1 MRRLATAERDVE
13 RLLRDGI
20 DPPDVRLL
28 HRFLHDRDES
38 AFETLVDRH
47 GPLVLSV
54 CRRYLRDP
62 RDVEDAFQATFLV
75 LVRRGGDLRDRDAL
89 ASWLYGVARR
99 VAIRARSNAL
109 RRRDRE
115 GTRTETLDETS
126 AKPTPPVDDALETL
140 DEELARLPEKYRAP
154 LILCHLKGRTYDQAA
169 AELGWPPGTVRSRTA
184 RARALLRGRL
194 TRRGVNASATLPL
207 LRLMPAVPASLVAA
221 TVAAVGRFPAS
232 PNGPVAALAQ
242 GVMTAMSLSSSK
254 LLKLALGLFAG
265 ASVVAGS
272 IAFGAYFA
280 QDGPERP
287 KAEQTAKAPTAE
299 VQDKP
304 AVKANADEPRE
315 LGKKLDRIAEL
326 LARPSADLPL
336 STITSGSL
344 DDLTF
349 KAFDTGDVR
358 EIEAELLNAYPAYK
372 AIIDRYEKFEAEREA
387 DPAARAARPY
397 VKAGYAK
404 AEIEVAVKPVRLLLA
419 RLLRMKVEQENLN
432 QTLERNKRR
441 LDELIDA
448 AVRLVSPGNIEPQRF
463 TRGAPQV
470 QKPVEDVKLRPED
483 ILRIDLIRQ
492 EISLLLP
499 HVRRLEVM
507 RGPMDHRATEVDRL
521 IKWTREHFKEAELT
535 IDDAAPDA
543 K

>member
-1 MRRLATAERDVE
+1 MRRVATAERDVE

-20 DPPDVRLL
+20 DPPDARLL

-75 LVRRGGDLRDRDAL
+75 LVRKGGDLRDRDAL

-99 VAIRARSNAL
+99 VALRARSNAL
-109 RRRDRE
+109 TRRDRE
-115 GTRTETLDETS
+115 GGRSEILDESTVE
-126 AKPTPPVDDALETL
+126 PPPLVDDALETL

-207 LRLMPAVPASLVAA
+207 LRLTPAVPASLVAA

-254 LLKLALGLFAG
+254 LLKIALGLFAG
-265 ASVVAGS
+265 VSVVAGS
-272 IAFGAYFA
+272 IAFGGYLA
-280 QDGPERP
+280 QNGPERP
-287 KAEQTAKAPTAE
+287 KAEQTTKAPTAE

-315 LGKKLDRIAEL
+315 LEKKLDRIAEL
-326 LARPSADLPL
+326 LARPSAALPL

-358 EIEAELLNAYPAYK
+358 EIEAELLNAYPAYQ
-372 AIIDRYEKFEAEREA
+372 AITDRYEGLGALVRRDT
-387 DPAARAARPY
+387 DPAVRAVAPK
-397 VKAGYAK
+397 VKADL
-404 AEIEVAVKPVRLLLA
+404 EVAVKPVRLLMA
-419 RLLRMKVEQENLN
+419 RLLRMRGEQENLN
-432 QTLERNKRR
+432 RTLQQDKDRYNKLVSEFFTLVDRGN
-441 LDELIDA
+441 IDPS
-448 AVRLVSPGNIEPQRF
+448 RLVRGLPQIE
-463 TRGAPQV
+463 
-470 QKPVEDVKLRPED
+470 KPVEDARLSLGESLRV
-483 ILRIDLIRQ
+483 DLLRQ

-499 HVRRLEVM
+499 HVRRLEVL
-507 RGPMDHRATEVDRL
+507 REPMDRRAVDVERL
-521 IKWTREHFKEAELT
+521 IKWTREHFKEIPLT
-535 IDDAAPDA
+535 IDDAAADA